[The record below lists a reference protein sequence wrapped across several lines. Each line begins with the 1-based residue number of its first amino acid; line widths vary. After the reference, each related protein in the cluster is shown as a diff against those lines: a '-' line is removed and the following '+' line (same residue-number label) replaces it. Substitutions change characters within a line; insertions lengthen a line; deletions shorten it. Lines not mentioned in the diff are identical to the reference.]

1 MIGNSTAR
9 LEEPLTDRERFV
21 RTMHYQPVDR
31 IPIWDFGFWEQTL
44 VEWRKQGMPEG
55 VSPDEFFGMDKQWAG
70 VPVSLGMI
78 PGFEEIVYEEDDE
91 TQLVRDG
98 GGVVCRRSKQGTSI
112 PTFIEFPVK
121 HRADF
126 EAMKERYNPDDPR
139 RYPQNWG
146 ELVKAFRD
154 RDYALGIG
162 AGGFFGWVRGWMG
175 VENTCMCFHD
185 DPQLMRDMMDFIAD
199 FVCRTIERALSEVEP
214 DHASFWEDMAY
225 NKTSLIS
232 PRMFREFMV
241 PRYQKITR
249 LLAAHGVDVNV
260 VDCDGRIDELI
271 PLWLEGGVNCMFP
284 LEVGVWRAN
293 AVEYAAQYGRDLL
306 MIGNISKRA
315 LSGSRADVEREVMS
329 KVPPLLKRGGYIPTP
344 DHRVPPDVPLAN
356 YQYYLELIRQVAAA
370 G

>member
-1 MIGNSTAR
+1 MTH
-9 LEEPLTDRERFV
+9 RERFV

-44 VEWRKQGMPEG
+44 VEWRKQGLPEG
-55 VSPDEFFGMDKQWAG
+55 VSTDEFFGMDKQWHG

-78 PGFEEIVYEEDDE
+78 PGFEEVIYEEDE
-91 TQLVRDG
+91 QTQLVRDG
-98 GGVVCRRSKQGTSI
+98 GGVLCRRSKSGTSI

-121 HRADF
+121 NRADF
-126 EAMKERYNPDDPR
+126 EAMKERYDPDDPR
-139 RYPQNWG
+139 RYPDDWQQRVQQYR
-146 ELVKAFRD
+146 E

-175 VENTCMCFHD
+175 VENTCTCFLD
-185 DPQLMRDMMDFIAD
+185 DPQLMRDMMDFVAD
-199 FVCRTIERALSEVEP
+199 FVCRTIERALAEVEI
-214 DHASFWEDMAY
+214 DYASFWEDMAY

-232 PRMFREFMV
+232 PAMFRQFMV
-241 PRYQKITR
+241 PRYQRITR

-260 VDCDGRIDELI
+260 VDCDGNIGELI

-284 LEVGVWRAN
+284 LEVGVWGAN

-356 YQYYLELIRQVAAA
+356 YQYYLELIRQVAA